1 VRPIFT
7 VILLSLLTLPLFF
20 WNLTDL
26 GLFNTQEAIRV
37 NVAREM
43 QRTGEWLVP
52 VRRGEVYI
60 AKPPMVY
67 WCQIGLAKLRG
78 VEVGEF
84 ELRLN
89 AAIWGWLGVMAT
101 YFAARRMLGGSG
113 SGSTACLGSQAVA
126 RDHAETMN
134 TAALD
139 PAFWSA
145 AILAA
150 GVLYSQSARVGEID
164 VMLVAPVVTA
174 IACMHAS
181 WRHVL
186 ATGKAHWGWVL
197 LAALAACIAAAVK
210 GPAGLMVIALGGSVP
225 TVAYALVSRATPTL
239 GGREVSRRWW
249 AFKQL
254 ESTHPLLVIGLP
266 LVLLWLWLREA
277 RLRVGDETFAA
288 LVGFEASDNLNWFD
302 WGGMVRYA
310 EAVGVSLGV
319 FLPLS
324 VIGLWW
330 VWRSRRE
337 MSPGRIAVACWFVLG
352 LLTFAVTTKGVGRY
366 LTPVWP
372 AIAMLAGL
380 GVVWLRAREKYPAR
394 LALVL
399 AAALVAQAGSL
410 ACWHAFGRT
419 TAWAERSP
427 REFMREVLA
436 KCDPSR
442 LGTLGFNFDAFDFY
456 ADQTVETWG
465 ENRFGTPVSKLFAM
479 LWGEAAGSRSWKADQ
494 PGAYT
499 LLVLEE
505 NPANRREFGSA
516 AEQLL
521 KAGLTWEEVPMTAV
535 YRRPP
540 GDARV
545 LVWRVAAG
553 QTGRDPR

>member
-1 VRPIFT
+1 VRPIFA

-43 QRTGEWLVP
+43 QRAGEWLVP

-67 WCQIGLAKLRG
+67 WCQIGLAKVRG

-101 YFAARRMLGGSG
+101 YFAARGMLGKDGD
-113 SGSTACLGSQAVA
+113 SGSTTLLGSKVVA
-126 RDHAETMN
+126 REHG
-134 TAALD
+134 ALA
-139 PAFWSA
+139 PALWSA

-164 VMLVAPVVTA
+164 VMLVAPVVAA

-197 LAALAACIAAAVK
+197 LATLAACVAAAVK

-225 TVAYALVSRATPTL
+225 TLAYALVSRAAPIL
-239 GGREVSRRWW
+239 GGRRASRGWW

-254 ESTHPLLVIGLP
+254 ESTHPVLVIGLP
-266 LVLLWLWLREA
+266 LALLWLWLREA
-277 RLRVGDETFAA
+277 RLRVGDTKFAA

-310 EAVGVSLGV
+310 EAAGVSLGV
-319 FLPLS
+319 FLPLA

-330 VWRSRRE
+330 LWRSRRE
-337 MSPGRIAVACWFVLG
+337 VSPGRIAVACWFVLG
-352 LLTFAVTTKGVGRY
+352 LAAFAVTTKGVGRY

-372 AIAMLAGL
+372 AMAMLAGL
-380 GVVWLRAREKYPAR
+380 GVAWLRSREKYPAR

-399 AAALVAQAGSL
+399 FVALAAQAGAL
-410 ACWHAFGRT
+410 TWWHAFGRT
-419 TAWAERSP
+419 AAWAERSP
-427 REFMREVLA
+427 REFMQELLTQ
-436 KCDPSR
+436 CDSSR

-456 ADQTVETWG
+456 ADQKVETWG
-465 ENRFGTPVSKLFAM
+465 ENRFGTPLSKLFAM
-479 LWGEAAGSRSWKADQ
+479 LWGEAAGSRSGKSDQ

-516 AEQLL
+516 SEQLL

-545 LVWRVAAG
+545 LVWRVAAA
-553 QTGRDPR
+553 QTGRGPP